1 MTDSVPPQDPGQSEQ
16 GRTRKQA
23 RKQMLLRLDPAV
35 HEAMSKWAAD
45 NLRSVNAQIEVVL
58 RQALKDAGRDPKP
71 APIRRPGRPK
81 KTDESL

>member
-1 MTDSVPPQDPGQSEQ
+1 MTDTTPPHDPGQLELGQ
-16 GRTRKQA
+16 ARKQA

-71 APIRRPGRPK
+71 APLRKPGRPRK
-81 KTDESL
+81 SDN

>member
-1 MTDSVPPQDPGQSEQ
+1 MTDTTPPHEPGQSE
-16 GRTRKQA
+16 RTQARKQA

-71 APIRRPGRPK
+71 APIRRPGRPR
-81 KTDESL
+81 KTD

>member
-1 MTDSVPPQDPGQSEQ
+1 MTDTAPPPQNSGQPE
-16 GRTRKQA
+16 RKQS

-45 NLRSVNAQIEVVL
+45 NLRSVYAQIEVVL

-71 APIRRPGRPK
+71 APLRRPGRPK
-81 KTDESL
+81 KTDESS